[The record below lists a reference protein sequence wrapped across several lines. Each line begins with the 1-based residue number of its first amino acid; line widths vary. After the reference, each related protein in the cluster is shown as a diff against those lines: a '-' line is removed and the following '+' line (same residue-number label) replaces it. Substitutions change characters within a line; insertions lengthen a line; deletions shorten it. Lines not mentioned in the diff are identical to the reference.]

1 MLACVRPFTARYVD
15 VSWVPV
21 RSHCGSLPPPPNRID
36 AATPVDP
43 LLAELANVT
52 TALPI
57 PEADVHATI
66 TDLGFGGRIVRVG
79 SSLRSPEEFAD
90 HLGVSIDRVV
100 KAGEF

>member
-1 MLACVRPFTARYVD
+1 VVH
-15 VSWVPV
+15 S
-21 RSHCGSLPPPPNRID
+21 PPPNRID

-100 KAGEF
+100 KVGVLNVASTPTDTGSPPPQSK

>member
-1 MLACVRPFTARYVD
+1 ME
-15 VSWVPV
+15 
-21 RSHCGSLPPPPNRID
+21 
-36 AATPVDP
+36 P

-66 TDLGFGGRIVRVG
+66 TDLGFGSRIVRVG

-100 KAGEF
+100 KVGEFNFATTPTEAGSPPPQSK